1 MQSLVIKQ
9 KEHGETEIKNQRR
22 ITMDKVEITKE
33 QFVAEAAKFVGDLRD
48 SVIKVVPTYH
58 ARVWLMA
65 QITGMTEDIK
75 HRLFDD

>member
-1 MQSLVIKQ
+1 
-9 KEHGETEIKNQRR
+9 
-22 ITMDKVEITKE
+22 MDKVEITKE
-33 QFVAEAAKFVGDLRD
+33 QFDKEAAKFLGDLREA
-48 SVIKVVPTYH
+48 VIKVVPTYH

>member
-1 MQSLVIKQ
+1 
-9 KEHGETEIKNQRR
+9 
-22 ITMDKVEITKE
+22 MDKVEITKK
-33 QFVAEAAKFVGDLRD
+33 QFDKEAAKFLGDLRD

-75 HRLFDD
+75 HRLFDE